1 MIENCVLLYKKCS
14 ARAQCASGA
23 CYAPTAVERRS
34 TLGAGDAQR
43 KRASVQKSERLEENV
58 EFFPKICIIWE
69 DNA

>member
-1 MIENCVLLYKKCS
+1 MEKSGFWRPSFCVFSCVGVL
-14 ARAQCASGA
+14 
-23 CYAPTAVERRS
+23 AVLESQHLRV
-34 TLGAGDAQR
+34 GKAGDRQR